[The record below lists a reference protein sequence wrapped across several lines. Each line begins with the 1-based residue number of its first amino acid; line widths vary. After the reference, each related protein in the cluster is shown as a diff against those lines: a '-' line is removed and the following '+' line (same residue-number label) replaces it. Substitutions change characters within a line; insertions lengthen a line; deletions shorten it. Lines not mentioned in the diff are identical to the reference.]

1 MQTRSVILRPR
12 ARLSKNNLI
21 KYKKVNKAKALASLS
36 LNLKL
41 NLRNYLDALKRPNK
55 SIVVF
60 LMVLK
65 RASA

>member
-12 ARLSKNNLI
+12 ARLSKNTLI

>member
-12 ARLSKNNLI
+12 ARLSKNTLI

-36 LNLKL
+36 LNLKS
-41 NLRNYLDALKRPNK
+41 NLRNYLDALKRLNK
-55 SIVVF
+55 SIVF

-65 RASA
+65 WASA